1 MNVLTSVQNVAMRRN
16 SLKQP
21 KKGIVTIDKQFL
33 AKLEESLKK
42 LTKSNE
48 KVKQVIKEKLALEDI
63 CTKLRMKVKMLKEER
78 GLYFMDRETLMS
90 QN

>member
-1 MNVLTSVQNVAMRRN
+1 MNVLTSVQNIAMRRN

-48 KVKQVIKEKLALEDI
+48 KVKQVIKEKLVLEDV
-63 CTKLRMKVKMLKEER
+63 CTKLRLKVKMLKEER
-78 GLYFMDRETLMS
+78 CLYYLDRETLMS

>member
-1 MNVLTSVQNVAMRRN
+1 
-16 SLKQP
+16 
-21 KKGIVTIDKQFL
+21 L

-48 KVKQVIKEKLALEDI
+48 KVKQVIREKLALEEV
-63 CTKLRMKVKMLKEER
+63 CTKLKLKVKSLKEER
-78 GLYFMDRETLMS
+78 GLYYMDRETLMA